1 MASDDSHGNVS
12 TMAAQEP
19 HADPELL
26 PLPASP
32 MEARNTEEFANIFAR
47 FVRLARSPGL
57 FRSLTPRGSNVFMM
71 NVRLGGEFPGAG
83 GVGADSGF
91 VGVPA
96 SGDAMAALPETTV
109 GEGGAPGRR
118 RSARCA
124 SRATRRATRSG
135 RCRARTASTGTAS
148 SAGSRPAASA
158 RSAASRCRPR
168 WNRRRTTTRGRAAT
182 TAMTMSRSSRYLAI
196 FCVEC

>member
-57 FRSLTPRGSNVFMM
+57 FRSLTPRGSNVFVM

-109 GEGGAPGRR
+109 GEGGAGEEEEE
-118 RSARCA
+118 CA
-124 SRATRRATRSG
+124 VCLEGYAAGDTV
-135 RCRARTASTGTAS
+135 RTMPCSHGFH
-148 SAGSRPAASA
+148 GHCILRWL
-158 RSAASRCRPR
+158 AASRLCPLCRFALQAEAG
-168 WNRRRTTTRGRAAT
+168 TG
-182 TAMTMSRSSRYLAI
+182 
-196 FCVEC
+196 

>member
-47 FVRLARSPGL
+47 FVRLAP
-57 FRSLTPRGSNVFMM
+57 FRSLTPGGSNVFVM

-109 GEGGAPGRR
+109 G
-118 RSARCA
+118 
-124 SRATRRATRSG
+124 
-135 RCRARTASTGTAS
+135 
-148 SAGSRPAASA
+148 
-158 RSAASRCRPR
+158 
-168 WNRRRTTTRGRAAT
+168 
-182 TAMTMSRSSRYLAI
+182 
-196 FCVEC
+196 

>member
-1 MASDDSHGNVS
+1 MAGDGSHGNVS

-26 PLPASP
+26 PRPASL
-32 MEARNTEEFANIFAR
+32 MEARNTEEFANMFAR
-47 FVRLARSPGL
+47 FLRLAP
-57 FRSLTPRGSNVFMM
+57 FRSLPPAGPRPNVFVW

-109 GEGGAPGRR
+109 GEGGAPGEEEE
-118 RSARCA
+118 
-124 SRATRRATRSG
+124 RAVCLEGYAAGDTV
-135 RCRARTASTGTAS
+135 RTMPCSHGFH
-148 SAGSRPAASA
+148 GHCILRWL
-158 RSAASRCRPR
+158 AASRLCPLCRFALQAEAG
-168 WNRRRTTTRGRAAT
+168 TG
-182 TAMTMSRSSRYLAI
+182 
-196 FCVEC
+196 